1 MDQALSRCPARGR
14 FVGSR
19 FERPERPG
27 DDERRTS
34 MSAVEAPTR
43 STPTK
48 GLRRMATVAATAG
61 FGVLLFLSELLDP
74 VGEGTP
80 ENLLSAATSSSGA
93 MTTSSLLLLVSSILL
108 VPAVV
113 AIVRLTPKR
122 GAALA
127 NAGAILLVMGALG
140 HAMAATF
147 YLVVAAL
154 PGTGLEHAE
163 LTKVLQHLDAA
174 PSLAVSFLFIVSF
187 GFGVLFSF
195 IGLRR
200 AGAVPLWVLGA
211 VIAAFLMEVA
221 APGGHAIALVK
232 QALGV
237 VAFGYLAY
245 AVARP
250 QQVDLAD

>member
-1 MDQALSRCPARGR
+1 
-14 FVGSR
+14 
-19 FERPERPG
+19 
-27 DDERRTS
+27 
-34 MSAVEAPTR
+34 
-43 STPTK
+43 
-48 GLRRMATVAATAG
+48 MATVAPRPDS
-61 FGVLLFLSELLDP
+61 VSCSSCPSLDP